1 MSAADETINSLRE
14 ALSFSPDNISLHIML
29 ADALIKFGFIA
40 EAELELKSILAEAP
54 TNSPAKIKLAN
65 LFRQQNRTSEAIV
78 IAESICQSGNPPPE
92 AIVLYSKLLHD
103 EGNIQSAVAN
113 YKTAIDLD
121 PDCED
126 EEFSELLGFDDQ
138 EPDEEVVDGRVREL
152 ASPPASENEADI
164 ERPKIKFEN
173 VGGMEEVKEEI
184 SIKILYPLQ
193 HPEMY
198 AAYGKTAGGGI
209 LMYGPPGCGK
219 TYLARATAGEIG
231 ASFISVGISQV
242 LDMWKG
248 QSERNLAALFQQ
260 ARANTPCVLFF
271 DEADA
276 LGGKRS
282 DMQSGSGR
290 QLINQF
296 LTEMDGVDTSNEG
309 VLVLAATNMPWN
321 VDPAFRRPGRF
332 DQVLFVPPP
341 DDKGKEAILQIHLQG
356 KPQET
361 INYKKIIKHSSG
373 FSGAEVKAIVDS
385 AIELK
390 LREAMKTGV
399 PSPITTAD
407 LVKAAK
413 SIKSSSAEWF
423 LTAKNYAT
431 FSNQGGIYDDVL
443 KYMKK

>member
-1 MSAADETINSLRE
+1 LSAAEETINSLRE
-14 ALSFSPDNISLHIML
+14 ALSISPENISLHILL
-29 ADALIKFGFIA
+29 ADALVKFGFIS
-40 EAELELKSILAEAP
+40 EGETELKSILAKSP
-54 TNSPAKIKLAN
+54 NNTPAKIKLAK
-65 LFRQQNRTSEAIV
+65 LFRQQNRTTEAIV
-78 IAESICQSGNPPPE
+78 IAESICQASNPPAE
-92 AIVLYSKLLHD
+92 AIVLYAKLLYD
-103 EGNIQSAVAN
+103 EGEIQSAVAQ
-113 YKTAIDLD
+113 YKHALDLD

-126 EEFSELLGFDDQ
+126 ALLSEQLGVGGQQMDADVF
-138 EPDEEVVDGRVREL
+138 DGRIREME
-152 ASPPASENEADI
+152 SQSVSEIDVDI
-164 ERPKIKFEN
+164 ERPAIKFED

-184 SIKILYPLQ
+184 SIKILYPLK

-231 ASFISVGISQV
+231 AGFISVGISEV

-248 QSERNLAALFQQ
+248 QSERNLAALFKQ
-260 ARANTPCVLFF
+260 ARANAPCVLFF

-276 LGGKRS
+276 LGARRS
-282 DMQSGSGR
+282 DMQSGANR

-296 LTEMDGVDTSNEG
+296 LNEMDGVENSNEG

-341 DDKGKEAILQIHLQG
+341 DEKGKEAVLQIHLKG
-356 KPQET
+356 KPQEN
-361 INYKKIIKHSSG
+361 IDYKKILKYTSG

-390 LREAMKTGV
+390 LRDALKTGV
-399 PSPITTAD
+399 PAPISTGD

-413 SIKSSSAEWF
+413 SIRSNTAEWF
-423 LTAKNYAT
+423 STAKNYAT
-431 FSNQGGIYDDVL
+431 FSNQGGVYDDVL